1 MAREEPVEV
10 MIATPL
16 EEALVQ
22 EIKDTDHRIEVL
34 YEPELLPPA
43 RYPADHRGDPDF
55 RRDAAQEERW
65 NSMLEKAEVIF
76 GLPGESAEGLADAV
90 RRGER
95 LNWIQA
101 TNAGTGEQVRQASLS
116 PEELDRVAITTASGV
131 HAGPLAEF
139 CMFGILAF
147 TKSLPRMLEDKKQQ
161 RWERYPARELR
172 DRTLLV
178 IGLGKIGIE
187 VARLAKSFGMHTV
200 GLKRHPNEEV
210 PHVDEVRPQESL
222 KEVVPDADAV
232 VVTLPLT
239 EETRGMVSREVIDS
253 MKPECIFVNVGRG
266 GVVDEA
272 ALAEALEEQ
281 RIAGAALDVFQE
293 EPLPSESPLWKLP
306 NVLLSPHTAALSEA
320 ENRRI
325 VELFQENLSLYLDGE
340 ELMNRVEP
348 TAFY

>member
-16 EEALVQ
+16 EEALVR
-22 EIKDTDHRIEVL
+22 EVEGTDHRIKLL

-76 GLPGESAEGLADAV
+76 GLPGESASGLADAI
-90 RRGER
+90 RRGGQ
-95 LNWIQA
+95 LKWVQA
-101 TNAGTGEQVRQASLS
+101 TNAGTGEQVQQADLS
-116 PEELDRVAITTASGV
+116 PEDLERVAITTASGV

-147 TKSLPRMLEDKKQQ
+147 TKNLPRLLKDKEQ
-161 RWERYPARELR
+161 RHWERHPARELR
-172 DRTLLV
+172 GRTLLV
-178 IGLGKIGIE
+178 IGLGNIGVE

-200 GLKRHPNEEV
+200 GLKRHPDEEI
-210 PHVDEVRPQESL
+210 PHVDEVRSQESL
-222 KEVVPDADAV
+222 EEAVPEADAV
-232 VVTLPLT
+232 VATLPLT
-239 EETRGMVSREVIDS
+239 EETRGMISQKIIDL

-272 ALAEALEEQ
+272 ALTEALEER

-293 EPLPSESPLWKLP
+293 EPLPARSPLWELP
-306 NVLLSPHTAALSEA
+306 NLLVSPHTAALSEA

-325 VELFQENLSLYLDGE
+325 VELFQENLSLYLNGE
-340 ELMNRVEP
+340 ELMNRVDP